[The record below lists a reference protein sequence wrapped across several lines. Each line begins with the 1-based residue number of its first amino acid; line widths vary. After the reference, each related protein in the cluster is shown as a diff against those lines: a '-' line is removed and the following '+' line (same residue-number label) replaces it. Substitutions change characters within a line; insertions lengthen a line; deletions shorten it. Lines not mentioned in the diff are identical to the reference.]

1 MKFHRYS
8 DAIVIETH
16 GGPVRRLADAYTA
29 QRMART
35 YTREA
40 VRWAVE
46 RGGARSFAEFRA
58 AVDTDPQMRYLIW
71 MAQAWNDF
79 AVQLLISW
87 LTFGLLGKDRL
98 VFTERK
104 QA

>member
-1 MKFHRYS
+1 MRMCRYL

-16 GGPVRRLADAYTA
+16 GGPVRRLADVYMAY
-29 QRMART
+29 RMART
-35 YTREA
+35 YVREA

-58 AVDTDPQMRYLIW
+58 AVDADPHARHLIR
-71 MAQAWNDF
+71 MAQTWDDF

-98 VFTERK
+98 IFTERK